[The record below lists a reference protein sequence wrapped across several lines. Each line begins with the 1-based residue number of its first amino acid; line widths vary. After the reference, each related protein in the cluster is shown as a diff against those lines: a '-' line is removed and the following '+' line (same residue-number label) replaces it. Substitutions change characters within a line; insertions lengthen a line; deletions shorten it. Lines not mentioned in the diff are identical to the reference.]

1 MKKSSYPF
9 ETIGIVHSP
18 FKEKFGTPRQ
28 PGLIKQTLFS
38 IEMLAPYD
46 CDEAFDGLDNF
57 SHLWISFIFHQ
68 NKNKPWSPKVRPPR
82 LGGNQ
87 RVGVFASRSPYRPN
101 PIGLSVVELTG
112 LRRKQGKLFIDIK
125 GADLIEGTPVVDI
138 KPYVPYA
145 DCVVEAKGGYA
156 TTLPTSKLNV
166 QFSDKAAQKIIEV
179 AVDYPDLKTL
189 IEQVLELDPRPAYL
203 SGTDDKVQYG
213 IKLLDFDIRWE
224 TEGDEVLVLSLESI

>member
-1 MKKSSYPF
+1 M
-9 ETIGIVHSP
+9 IGIVHSP

-87 RVGVFASRSPYRPN
+87 RVGVFASR
-101 PIGLSVVELTG
+101 
-112 LRRKQGKLFIDIK
+112 
-125 GADLIEGTPVVDI
+125 
-138 KPYVPYA
+138 
-145 DCVVEAKGGYA
+145 
-156 TTLPTSKLNV
+156 LPTSKLNV
-166 QFSDKAAQKIIEV
+166 QFNDKAAQKIIEV
-179 AVDYPDLKTL
+179 AADYPDLKTL